1 MKILITILAILFA
14 VDNIAILYL
23 LDAVQYLLR
32 QDDRVERLIQLVRRI
47 VKDD

>member
-1 MKILITILAILFA
+1 MKILTIILAILFA
-14 VDNIAILYL
+14 VDNIAIFVLI
-23 LDAVQYLLR
+23 DAVQYLLR